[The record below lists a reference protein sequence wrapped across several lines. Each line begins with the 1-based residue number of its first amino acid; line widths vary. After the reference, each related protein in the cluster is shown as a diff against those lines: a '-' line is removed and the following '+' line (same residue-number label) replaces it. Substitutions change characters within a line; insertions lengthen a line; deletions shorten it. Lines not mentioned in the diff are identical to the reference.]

1 MEPGEE
7 GFDYQD
13 LYKRLVAQAD
23 EYIKA
28 RDTGEAELS
37 FDPNL
42 ARYQERRASKAFAR
56 QACQW
61 FDLASAINSGDY
73 HTYIDRYYWHRFPIS
88 NGVTFTYRTV
98 NQEEYE
104 ALQYG
109 VIRDQGPYDQAT
121 DAGQADAV
129 VGGAR
134 QEGTALVVY
143 LSSWDEGDDRVGL
156 WTRLRQSW
164 HQVRDKYLHR
174 RDR

>member
-13 LYKRLVAQAD
+13 LWKRLVAQAD

-28 RDTGEAELS
+28 RDTGEADPI

-88 NGVTFTYRTV
+88 NGITFTYRTV
-98 NQEEYE
+98 SEDEYE
-104 ALQYG
+104 AFLYG
-109 VIRDQGPYDQAT
+109 TVRDQGPYDQAA
-121 DAGQADAV
+121 DEGQADTF
-129 VGGAR
+129 VGSAR
-134 QEGTALVVY
+134 QKGSALVY
-143 LSSWDEGDDRVGL
+143 
-156 WTRLRQSW
+156 
-164 HQVRDKYLHR
+164 
-174 RDR
+174 

>member
-7 GFDYQD
+7 GFDYQA
-13 LYKRLVAQAD
+13 LYKRIVAQAD

-28 RDTGEAELS
+28 RYTGEAGLV
-37 FDPNL
+37 FDANL

-73 HTYIDRYYWHRFPIS
+73 HTYIDRYYWDRFPVS
-88 NGVTFTYRTV
+88 NGITFTYHTIS
-98 NQEEYE
+98 EDEYE

-109 VIRDQGPYDQAT
+109 VIRDQSPYDQAA
-121 DAGQADAV
+121 DGGQAPAIV
-129 VGGAR
+129 SSAH
-134 QEGTALVVY
+134 QESASFVVY
-143 LSSWDEGDDRVGL
+143 VSSWDEGDDRVGL
-156 WTRLRQSW
+156 WSRLRQSW
-164 HQVRDKYLHR
+164 HQVRDKYIHR